1 MGRIQKIRF
10 VPAVREK
17 SFSIEAR
24 RKLQLET
31 RYGFLSLADLEGL
44 TKGFDTGDELSCQ
57 CVLTATFERGNFVGK
72 QNLVAQVYSVIQG
85 ALTENK
91 PEKFSR
97 FFLKDCSYRVA
108 EHPMLK
114 NKRAQTFTQVAGH
127 CTYAKI
133 VRRNG
138 RAMIRDRVSVLVWK
152 TSIGNFVLTFDI
164 TTEGISGAYV
174 DAAENYSLKEEVLFF
189 RWAEQSGRLLP

>member
-1 MGRIQKIRF
+1 M
-10 VPAVREK
+10 
-17 SFSIEAR
+17 
-24 RKLQLET
+24 T
-31 RYGFLSLADLEGL
+31 LADLKGISRGL
-44 TKGFDTGDELSCQ
+44 DAGDEISCQ
-57 CVLTATFERGNFVGK
+57 CFLTETFERGNFVGK

-152 TSIGNFVLTFDI
+152 TSIGNFVLTFDL

-189 RWAEQSGRLLP
+189 RWVEQSGRLLP